1 MEIVA
6 AVVLVAI
13 VGFVAY
19 RVKQTRNKPPTSGG
33 GGGQNNGSN
42 QNLK

>member
-1 MEIVA
+1 MEIVG

-19 RVKQTRNKPPTSGG
+19 RVKQTRNKQPTSGG
-33 GGGQNNGSN
+33 GSGQNNGSN